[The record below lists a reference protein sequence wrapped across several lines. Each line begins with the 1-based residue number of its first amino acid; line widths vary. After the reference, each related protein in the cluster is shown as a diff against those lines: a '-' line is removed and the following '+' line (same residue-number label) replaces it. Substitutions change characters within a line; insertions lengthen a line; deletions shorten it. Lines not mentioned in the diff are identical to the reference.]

1 MKADRKWTSIPMI
14 TIYSLQQSYEAWG
27 QRKKATA
34 AKPQHQIDFSSE
46 ISLHY

>member
-14 TIYSLQQSYEAWG
+14 TIYSLQQSYEAC
-27 QRKKATA
+27 RIKATA